1 MFPKATFKAIKWNL
15 FNSMIFFI
23 FTITSLALSKNQKR
37 PLKNDDFLY
46 LISDLFM
53 FLLLYAFEL
62 SNSYGYIAG
71 RRANLSHILWRG
83 DYLKCG
89 YERKYKNSLK
99 GFTTE
104 NTGLR
109 PSSNPG
115 CTLFLIMH
123 IHIFLQT
130 LSSELTKIDNIL
142 QEQKKN
148 HVSCIIHCSLICDI
162 SLLSLLPLTP
172 DLV

>member
-1 MFPKATFKAIKWNL
+1 
-15 FNSMIFFI
+15 MIFFI
-23 FTITSLALSKNQKR
+23 FTVTSLALSKSQKR

-46 LISDLFM
+46 LIYDLFM

-62 SNSYGYIAG
+62 SNNYGYIAG

-104 NTGLR
+104 NIRLR

-123 IHIFLQT
+123 ILTFLFFFFQS
-130 LSSELTKIDNIL
+130 LSSELTKIENIL
-142 QEQKKN
+142 QKQKKS
-148 HVSCIIHCSLICDI
+148 HVSCIILSSLICDI
-162 SLLSLLPLTP
+162 SLLSLLALTA

>member
-1 MFPKATFKAIKWNL
+1 MFPKAAFKAIKWNL
-15 FNSMIFFI
+15 FNSTIFFI
-23 FTITSLALSKNQKR
+23 FTITSLCLSKNQKR

-46 LISDLFM
+46 LICDLFM

-62 SNSYGYIAG
+62 SNNYGYVAG

-104 NTGLR
+104 NIRLR

-123 IHIFLQT
+123 IRTVFADF
-130 LSSELTKIDNIL
+130 K
-142 QEQKKN
+142 
-148 HVSCIIHCSLICDI
+148 
-162 SLLSLLPLTP
+162 
-172 DLV
+172 